1 MLPTLCLLQRNQL
14 KHASSGL
21 SLTQILQSPSL
32 IYSKVFGE
40 EKQYSQDNWF
50 DCHDEKNS
58 INIPRVI
65 HQYP

>member
-50 DCHDEKNS
+50 DCHDEKT
-58 INIPRVI
+58 
-65 HQYP
+65 Q